1 MHISSA
7 AHNSFRCE
15 PGETVPAGPSSM
27 ETGTC
32 KFNSDTSD
40 SETEGTFP
48 SPYEET
54 VMKQC

>member
-1 MHISSA
+1 
-7 AHNSFRCE
+7 
-15 PGETVPAGPSSM
+15 M

-32 KFNSDTSD
+32 NFNGDTSD

-54 VMKQC
+54 VMKQRAENRRMLDEIMVCIM